1 MDPLSISASIAGL
14 IALTTGL
21 IKLTDTL
28 RNSLKEDVLQLVV
41 GVSQDIELLHG
52 ILMRIQTWA
61 DSVQSNGKGH
71 DQLLNLSPFVA
82 NFTDIIKRIGGE
94 LLALKEVAKKR
105 GLRRLYS
112 VVSLNERM
120 KALDASRV
128 ALSEA
133 KATLLLALSTKD
145 RSANLI
151 DIILQLHNKGYEDIC
166 GFQTED
172 GNHQYAPFEPSNV
185 PPLIR
190 VTAGPSN
197 YDLSKGLCINENER
211 LVDYFNNFLDYET
224 PKGPNFNPSYF
235 DIQRRSL
242 SQGLEIVDLHDSE
255 VSRTWIDFNRCQ
267 RVPADGKV
275 HEPPDILGG
284 FPVLAVSDFK
294 NKLPVNMV
302 KQGGCFFPM
311 LQRESLGFKFD
322 SNRGCPDEL
331 FAIKLHVGSVNV
343 VTGKPVVPVSNSAA
357 GQNVQDYVVT
367 PAQKRLDGLKHGQGK
382 VQQFV
387 AMPLSWGYGV
397 EEQATGSE
405 FIGGIQL
412 QIAPKL
418 KTDVKFMSQRHRS
431 HEVSYP
437 NNFLR
442 PKRSKISESRGL
454 DIFKSPRELGISRCF
469 MEVLLDNTFQ
479 PRCDQNVSNG
489 IRGKLEKEEDQFHVI
504 LSFLKSM
511 LRSRFVYELG
521 SHIEGSYGIV
531 PHAPLILHPVE
542 PIVFTVEYDS
552 KFNPEAVYQEIS
564 HGFSPFTDFRDAFS
578 VILEKYILPSTQ
590 WAQESIFIDGKSLST
605 ILDVCK
611 RRIYVPLR
619 EVLPNGGII
628 LIGPADELARKSTLL
643 LTEKFKSKREVISLR
658 ERPQP
663 RGRTLGS
670 DGWRMSIGVQGN
682 IRQRIKNTE
691 YPGLWRWDR
700 SQFVNLQIINAMMF
714 YRITGLA
721 YTSCGDLEV
730 PTEFI
735 EEQFHNYP
743 DVVARKNRVHGSG
756 YKTITEI
763 DSSAGINIDIK
774 IPKGGHRIGCACCE
788 NNFCDTLIQPCN
800 HVFCSYCI
808 AGTMTNIAKELVC
821 DVCGIR
827 AGSTI
832 RFSATMG
839 LPMGTILELRK
850 ENGPTRQRI
859 NMSPQ
864 KLMLPLQ
871 SNVTNLSCTDVEF
884 TLVDMLPAY
893 SILSPFLPGKEPG
906 DFPSPGHCLY
916 EVASR
921 PDIIDAIVI
930 EFLGLPLRKRVSLLY
945 QVFKALPS
953 FHPQNW
959 KGRSKLEN
967 EGFKLNQNTIRIFL
981 QLVPNA
987 SDMIAHGGSY
997 NSLTDVLHPSEE
1009 NTQWLRLYFED
1020 IYSWVLKTIPSFADI
1035 GISTWE
1041 FLRFEM
1047 TKKSIDII
1055 IDDIV
1060 SQKTPTALLN
1070 SILLSLRETK
1080 CVDYAISRL
1089 VGIGADINA
1098 QDKNGNTIFHITNIG
1113 KETWRFNKDI
1123 LKLGGRIDI
1132 PNNDLDTPLHLA
1144 ARHFYSITH
1153 LEDLCADPLAK
1164 TIVNQKNQEGHT
1176 PWQIH
1181 FATICNSPWT
1191 MDAISDGDGRECA
1204 AINILLS
1211 AGADPTIA
1219 LPSCDTWVTRA
1230 TRQGI
1235 WDSCQ
1240 HPESLEGWIDAQ
1252 LYSDYVDYWNGLDY
1266 TEEGI
1271 KNRESLWR
1279 TRFQRSAPRYIENE
1293 ISSIF
1298 ED

>member
-1 MDPLSISASIAGL
+1 MHPSICNARIVLS
-14 IALTTGL
+14 
-21 IKLTDTL
+21 
-28 RNSLKEDVLQLVV
+28 
-41 GVSQDIELLHG
+41 
-52 ILMRIQTWA
+52 W
-61 DSVQSNGKGH
+61 
-71 DQLLNLSPFVA
+71 
-82 NFTDIIKRIGGE
+82 
-94 LLALKEVAKKR
+94 
-105 GLRRLYS
+105 
-112 VVSLNERM
+112 
-120 KALDASRV
+120 
-128 ALSEA
+128 
-133 KATLLLALSTKD
+133 
-145 RSANLI
+145 
-151 DIILQLHNKGYEDIC
+151 YEDIC
-166 GFQTED
+166 GFRTED
-172 GNHQYAPFEPSNV
+172 GNHQYAPFEPFNA

-235 DIQRRSL
+235 NIQRRSL

-255 VSRTWIDFNRCQ
+255 FSRTWIDFNRCQ
-267 RVPADGKV
+267 RVPADGEV
-275 HEPPDILGG
+275 HEPPDILGS

-294 NKLPVNMV
+294 NKMPVNMV
-302 KQGGCFFPM
+302 KKGGFFFPM
-311 LQRESLGFKFD
+311 LQRESLGFEFD
-322 SNRGCPDEL
+322 SKHGCPDEL

-357 GQNVQDYVVT
+357 GQNVQDYIVT
-367 PAQKRLDGLKHGQGK
+367 PAQKRLDGLKNGQGK

-397 EEQATGSE
+397 EKQAAGSE

-418 KTDVKFMSQRHRS
+418 KTDVKFMSQRHRN
-431 HEVSYP
+431 HKVSYP
-437 NNFLR
+437 DSLLHPMRFE
-442 PKRSKISESRGL
+442 ISESCDL

-469 MEVLLDNTFQ
+469 MDVLLDNAFQ

-489 IRGKLEKEEDQFHVI
+489 IRGTLEKEEDQFHVI

-531 PHAPLILHPVE
+531 PQAPLILHPVE

-564 HGFSPFTDFRDAFS
+564 HRFSPFTDFRDAFS

-590 WAQESIFIDGKSLST
+590 WARESIFIDGKRLSK

-611 RRIYVPLR
+611 CRIYVPLR
-619 EVLPNGGII
+619 EVLPNGGNI
-628 LIGPADELARKSTLL
+628 LIGPADELARKSTSL
-643 LTEKFKSKREVISLR
+643 LTEKFKSKREVISWR
-658 ERPQP
+658 RRPY
-663 RGRTLGS
+663 RSKYSLGF
-670 DGWRMSIGVQGN
+670 DDWEMSIGVQGN
-682 IRQRIKNTE
+682 IRQRIKDTE
-691 YPGLWRWDR
+691 HRDLWRWDR
-700 SQFVNLQIINAMMF
+700 SQFVNLQIINAMIF

-721 YTSCGDLEV
+721 YTSYGDLEV

-735 EEQFHNYP
+735 EERFGCAS
-743 DVVARKNRVHGSG
+743 DVVARQKRVHGSG

-763 DSSAGINIDIK
+763 DSLAGINIDIK

-808 AGTMTNIAKELVC
+808 AGTMTNITKELVC

-832 RFSATMG
+832 RFSATME
-839 LPMGTILELRK
+839 LPMSTILELRK
-850 ENGPTRQRI
+850 ENGPTRQPI

-871 SNVTNLSCTDVEF
+871 SNVTNLSCTDAEF
-884 TLVDMLPAY
+884 TLVDMLPVY
-893 SILSPFLPGKEPG
+893 SMLLPFLPGKKPG
-906 DFPSPGHCLY
+906 DFPSPGYCLY

-921 PDIIDAIVI
+921 PDIIGTIAI
-930 EFLGLPLRKRVSLLY
+930 EFLRLPLRKRVSLLY

-953 FHPQNW
+953 FHPQDW
-959 KGRSKLEN
+959 EERTKLEK
-967 EGFKLNQNTIRIFL
+967 EGFKLNQNTIRVFL
-981 QLVPNA
+981 QLVPSA

-997 NSLTDVLHPSEE
+997 NSLTDALRPSEE
-1009 NTQWLRLYFED
+1009 NSQWLRLYFED

-1041 FLRFEM
+1041 FLRVDM

-1070 SILLSLRETK
+1070 SSLLSLRETK
-1080 CVDYAISRL
+1080 RADYAISRL

-1098 QDKNGNTIFHITNIG
+1098 QDKNGNTIFHINNIG
-1113 KETWRFNKDI
+1113 KETWHFNKDI

-1144 ARHFYSITH
+1144 ARHYYSISH

-1181 FATICNSPWT
+1181 FATICNSPST
-1191 MDAISDGDGRECA
+1191 MRAISNGDGRECA
-1204 AINILLS
+1204 AIDILLS
-1211 AGADPTIA
+1211 AGADPTIT

-1230 TRQGI
+1230 IRQGV
-1235 WDSCQ
+1235 WDSCL

-1252 LYSDYVDYWNGLDY
+1252 LYSDYVDYWNGLDH

-1271 KNRESLWR
+1271 KNRESMWR
-1279 TRFQRSAPRYIENE
+1279 TRYQRMTSRYVENE

-1298 ED
+1298 KN